1 MNQPSIK
8 QILIK
13 TYLKLLIPVIVLL
26 FILYL
31 SQILNVWGST
41 HIEAKRLISVLF
53 FILAG
58 VFSLALPI
66 FYRALFVSKLK
77 DRKIIPLQE
86 FLDFEKKLIIISMI
100 SPYIIII
107 PIIFNFS
114 SFYFAGIILFSLYS
128 IYYYYPSEKRIDFE
142 KKLFRIKEEMR

>member
-1 MNQPSIK
+1 MPI
-8 QILIK
+8 
-13 TYLKLLIPVIVLL
+13 IVLL

-31 SQILNVWGST
+31 SQILNVWSNT
-41 HIEAKRLISVLF
+41 HIRAERLISVLF

-66 FYRALFVSKLK
+66 FYRALFVNRLK

-86 FLDFEKKLIIISMI
+86 FLEFEKKLIVISMI

-114 SFYFAGIILFSLYS
+114 SFYFAGIILFSIYS
-128 IYYYYPSEKRIDFE
+128 IYYYYPSEKRIEFE
-142 KKLFRIKEEMR
+142 KKLFRIKEEIKSK

>member
-13 TYLKLLIPVIVLL
+13 TYLKLLMPIIVLL

-41 HIEAKRLISVLF
+41 HIEAKRLIYVLF

-58 VFSLALPI
+58 VFSLALPV

-77 DRKIIPLQE
+77 DRKIIPLEE
-86 FLDFEKKLIIISMI
+86 FLGFEKKLIIISMI

-107 PIIFNFS
+107 PIIFNFP

-128 IYYYYPSEKRIDFE
+128 IYYYYPSEKRIEFE
-142 KKLFRIKEEMR
+142 KKLFRIKEEIK